1 MQITGAE
8 PAGEK
13 KKQAEEKQASG
24 VERQRPENV
33 PLSFKSAVWL
43 HFGFNVEYNDVG
55 MKTVNRVTVCK
66 RCLKNI
72 PYTSGNTTNSP
83 RGNILTVSTK
93 RFPFL
98 KPGTLPSS

>member
-43 HFGFNVEYNDVG
+43 HFGFIIEYNDEG
-55 MKTVNRVTVCK
+55 IKSVNRGTVCK
-66 RCLKNI
+66 HRLKNI
-72 PYTSGNTTNSP
+72 TYKSGNTTCP
-83 RGNILTVSTK
+83 RSKV
-93 RFPFL
+93 
-98 KPGTLPSS
+98 KPSLPS